1 MILESSVD
9 ELSEVILRPPVIW
22 DNIHANDY
30 DQRRLFLG
38 PYVGRSVELI
48 PKLNGVLTNPNCEY
62 GANYV
67 PIHTLGQW
75 SQCGKTMSQKSSS
88 IKQSILLEVEGSD
101 PTKGEGEESGGLCLY
116 DPQKA
121 LDVSLNEWF
130 MEFQIPRKKPEHY
143 RPVKS
148 TVSVSRAT
156 ELTMTSAME
165 LESLHTEAESSK
177 MELDPSKT
185 ETESSK
191 MDFSLPPV
199 ADEAM
204 HVSTSLPSISPA
216 SPSSSPVEQFT
227 LEDLRLLVDYFYL
240 PHKHGSRALHVLEEF
255 CWLKERAPGY
265 EVLRNHGCL
274 KGHKGKDMK
283 PLPPAGEGVVSSGMR
298 SDGETSESIT
308 EEDMTDYD
316 VSVRVQGSNLT
327 SGFKVQISPLGSRF
341 RSHLFPFH
349 LSPPLPPP
357 STGSHMVQQSRKLP
371 SSLLTGQRHAH
382 STNGRPKPHPPL

>member
-1 MILESSVD
+1 M
-9 ELSEVILRPPVIW
+9 IW

-62 GANYV
+62 GANYI

-75 SQCGKTMSQKSSS
+75 SQCGKSLSRRSST

-101 PTKGEGEESGGLCLY
+101 PTIKGEGGGGGVVVGGSSSSSSSVGGLCLY

-121 LDVSLNEWF
+121 LEVSLNEWF
-130 MEFQIPRKKPEHY
+130 LEFQVPRRRPEHY

-148 TVSVSRAT
+148 AVSVSRAT

-177 MELDPSKT
+177 MELEPSKT
-185 ETESSK
+185 ETESSTK
-191 MDFSLPPV
+191 MDISPPI

-204 HVSTSLPSISPA
+204 HVSTSLPSLLPA
-216 SPSSSPVEQFT
+216 SSSSSSPVQQFT

-274 KGHKGKDMK
+274 KGHKGKDAK
-283 PLPPAGEGVVSSGMR
+283 PLPPSGEGVVSSSGGMR

-316 VSVRVQGSNLT
+316 VSARS
-327 SGFKVQISPLGSRF
+327 SGFKYHLPHLPSLTHSYFPHTLPSPPST
-341 RSHLFPFH
+341 HI
-349 LSPPLPPP
+349 PLPPP
-357 STGSHMVQQSRKLP
+357 SPYSTSLTS
-371 SSLLTGQRHAH
+371 SSLIPLTP
-382 STNGRPKPHPPL
+382 S